1 MTFLIGNSWSIYQH
15 TIIQF
20 MMEGFEIS
28 TENKSSYDTL
38 DDMVE
43 EGS

>member
-1 MTFLIGNSWSIYQH
+1 MINLLTYYHSMQCMI
-15 TIIQF
+15 
-20 MMEGFEIS
+20 EGFEIS
-28 TENKSSYDTL
+28 TENNDTL

>member
-1 MTFLIGNSWSIYQH
+1 MINLLTYYHI
-15 TIIQF
+15 
-20 MMEGFEIS
+20 EGFEIS